1 MTSSEQQM
9 ESPDRYETLLQ
20 STLAFGA
27 AKSVAEALDI
37 LPSAFLRTINFD
49 TVALFLSRGA
59 PMTGHPWYRLSRNA
73 DQFTA
78 QRQAPVEGE
87 IGLLAFERNA
97 AAQTAAACAVPLMT
111 PRGSL
116 GSITFCTNEPDAY
129 PEEEVQFL
137 TLVGAQL
144 GLILLSLMDQ
154 ADVRGTDRLQVILEI
169 NNNIASN
176 LDLYDLLRSVS
187 GSVRN
192 ALRCDA
198 AGVSI
203 PEGENLRLHTLDF
216 PGAVGAAREGI
227 LIPIKGSMLGDVFTR
242 GKAARHHIAREAQ
255 VPMEANERL
264 RFGCACPL
272 FGRNRTLGVLSVAR
286 VEDKP
291 FSEEDLAL
299 LVQISKQVA
308 IALDNSLAYG
318 EINELKEQLARE
330 KIYLE
335 DEIRTDM
342 QFHDIIGNS
351 SILRNI
357 LQQVEIVAPTDSTVL
372 IYGETGTGKELIAR
386 AVHDLSSRK
395 ARAFVK
401 LNCAAIST
409 GLLESELFGH
419 EKGAFTGAIAQRIGR
434 FELAHG
440 GTVFLDEIGEIPLEL
455 QPKLLRVL
463 QEREFERLGASRTL
477 RTDARLNAATNR
489 DLATMAQENKFRPD
503 LYYRLNVFPIRVPS
517 LRERAEDI
525 PLLVRHFVQQF
536 SRRMGKAIDSVPA
549 DTISALVEYHWP
561 GNIRELQNVI
571 ERAVIVTQGPVLN
584 VALGELSI
592 APKTA
597 PAEDGNS
604 MRKRLEET
612 EREQIIRALEQAN
625 WVISGDTGAAARLGM
640 KRSTLQARM
649 QKLGIQITRTGANRS
664 S

>member
-1 MTSSEQQM
+1 MAVFRNGHLPAART
-9 ESPDRYETLLQ
+9 
-20 STLAFGA
+20 TLARAG
-27 AKSVAEALDI
+27 I
-37 LPSAFLRTINFD
+37 R
-49 TVALFLSRGA
+49 
-59 PMTGHPWYRLSRNA
+59 
-73 DQFTA
+73 
-78 QRQAPVEGE
+78 
-87 IGLLAFERNA
+87 
-97 AAQTAAACAVPLMT
+97 AACAVPLTT
-111 PRGSL
+111 PRGPI
-116 GSITFCTNEPDAY
+116 GSIAFCSNQPDAY
-129 PEEEVQFL
+129 PEEEVDFL
-137 TLVGAQL
+137 ALVGAQV

-154 ADVRGTDRLQVILEI
+154 AGAPGADRLQVILEI

-187 GSVRN
+187 ASVRN
-192 ALRCDA
+192 ALRGDA
-198 AGVSI
+198 AGISI
-203 PEGENLRLHTLDF
+203 PEGAHLRLHTLDF
-216 PGAVGAAREGI
+216 PGAVGAAREGL
-227 LIPIKGSMLGDVFTR
+227 LIPIQGSMLGDVFAT
-242 GKAARHHIAREAQ
+242 GKAVRHNIWQQAQ

-335 DEIRTDM
+335 DEIRTEM

-351 SILRNI
+351 GVLRNV

-395 ARAFVK
+395 GRAFVK
-401 LNCAAIST
+401 LNCAAIPT

-463 QEREFERLGASRTL
+463 QEREFERLGGSRTL
-477 RTDARLNAATNR
+477 RSDARLIAATNR
-489 DLATMAQENKFRPD
+489 NLAAMAHENKFRPD

-517 LRERAEDI
+517 IRERAEDI
-525 PLLVRHFVQQF
+525 PLLVRHFVQQS
-536 SRRMGKAIDSVPA
+536 SRRMGRAIDSVPA
-549 DTISALVEYHWP
+549 DTMNALVEYHWP

-571 ERAVIVTQGPVLN
+571 ERAVIVSQGSVLK
-584 VALGELSI
+584 VALGELAS
-592 APKTA
+592 APKTPA
-597 PAEDGNS
+597 PAPAFSLSHMLSEDGNS
-604 MRKRLEET
+604 MRKMLEET
-612 EREQIIRALEQAN
+612 EREQIVRALEQAN
-625 WVISGDTGAAARLGM
+625 WVISGASGAPAKLGM

-664 S
+664 A